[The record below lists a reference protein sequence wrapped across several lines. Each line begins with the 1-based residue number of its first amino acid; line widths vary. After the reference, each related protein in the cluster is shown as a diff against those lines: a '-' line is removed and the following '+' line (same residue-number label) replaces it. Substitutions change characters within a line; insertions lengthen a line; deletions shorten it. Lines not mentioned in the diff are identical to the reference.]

1 MNTSRLHDLAKLNIL
16 LYVAILSKL
25 TLCAHWPLR
34 SYAVKC
40 LSARMGEVIVTR
52 KLRPHVMGKSLLM
65 KGEGGNVHSDIC
77 HVLLL

>member
-16 LYVAILSKL
+16 LYVPILSKL

-40 LSARMGEVIVTR
+40 LSARMGEVIDTEATPTR
-52 KLRPHVMGKSLLM
+52 N
-65 KGEGGNVHSDIC
+65 GEIPSDER
-77 HVLLL
+77 